1 MKKRQPYSV
10 LQRRGIARRKECPV
24 HYNVSKQAQVKQL
37 MMNRYFTLHL
47 DAPPHVLKPPDA
59 CHRTVVKPA
68 GS

>member
-1 MKKRQPYSV
+1 M
-10 LQRRGIARRKECPV
+10 